1 MNAYN
6 FFAFFTL
13 LNSLMH
19 LLEQFFEPLLL
30 RHFSAFALEL
40 MRTDLGPTNIIPFF
54 MVIVLT
60 RVCQIKHSFEFYLL
74 ANVNTGGG
82 VVVNDILA

>member
-1 MNAYN
+1 
-6 FFAFFTL
+6 
-13 LNSLMH
+13 MH

-60 RVCQIKHSFEFYLL
+60 RVCQIKHSFEFHLL
-74 ANVNTGGG
+74 ANVNTRGG